1 MHDREGACMTE
12 RACGHR
18 SWRGSVVASASVGS
32 HCSHNER
39 ARAASRLT
47 CLGGDDVVTDREL
60 GDGAVLSF
68 LRHEDVVLVAPAS
81 PLSAIFSGPIDAG

>member
-32 HCSHNER
+32 QCSHNER
-39 ARAASRLT
+39 ARAAARLT

-60 GDGAVLSF
+60 GDVAVLSS

-81 PLSAIFSGPIDAG
+81 TLSCHLQRPP